1 MTRPPRPKY
10 PSDAKDYHEIR
21 RPGCAHTIRL
31 PEDLLP
37 TYVNLKRCLG
47 PRTSHA
53 DVIRFLFEASE
64 AAIQG
69 VVQSNEFRVVVDSQ
83 DDGIQD
89 DAEELDPDVGDV
101 AEDSG
106 ESDPKT
112 MSEAGIIQGS
122 SCNVMAVDSQVPPD
136 TPAAAR
142 VYADA
147 ENAVWS
153 RNKEHKDKLQEQLQ
167 RTGRPLVVYVDCRF
181 DSSRSGYHGT
191 LPVINVA
198 DDKVIEM
205 VTLTRKET
213 GSSWRIESA
222 ALEKALTLLE
232 ERGLNISEVIH
243 DDCAQVDSMLAAR
256 SIVSQKDLWHKCKN
270 LMSKFKEL
278 LQEKRRTPTDSTVEA
293 ATTIAQVAVFSVQQL
308 RDYCWQQSLQQTGS
322 KLLLVQRVFEGDTT
336 PELLT
341 RDIHNAADHWAGNH
355 ATCRTLPGTKKCVVE
370 NWSGIQERKYP
381 QDGETHKAVKDFMKK
396 YITESKMKFYLRA
409 RENYI
414 SETFH
419 SVINKFATKRI
430 HFDPSHNARLACAA
444 LDWNENIRREV
455 RCIYNRSSNDTAV
468 RRKARTNRMLV
479 DRTSQ
484 WKMQLAAR
492 VFT

>member
-21 RPGCAHTIRL
+21 RPGCAHTIQL

-83 DDGIQD
+83 DDGIHD

-101 AEDSG
+101 AEDCG
-106 ESDPKT
+106 ESDPET

-122 SCNVMAVDSQVPPD
+122 SSNVMAVDSQVPPD

-153 RNKEHKDKLQEQLQ
+153 RNKIAEFQHVWSLQMKCPELKDKLQEQLQ

-256 SIVSQKDLWHKCKN
+256 NIVSQKDLWHKCKN

-308 RDYCWQQSLQQTGS
+308 RDYCRQQSLQQGGS
-322 KLLLVQRVFEGDTT
+322 KLLLVQRVFEGG
-336 PELLT
+336 
-341 RDIHNAADHWAGNH
+341 HNAAA
-355 ATCRTLPGTKKCVVE
+355 
-370 NWSGIQERKYP
+370 ERKYP
-381 QDGETHKAVKDFMKK
+381 EGGETHKAVKDFMKK
-396 YITESKMKFYLRA
+396 YVTETKMKFYLRV

-430 HFDPSHNARLACAA
+430 HFDASHNARLACAA

-468 RRKARTNRMLV
+468 RRRARTNRVLV

-484 WKMQLAAR
+484 WKMQLAVR

>member
-21 RPGCAHTIRL
+21 RPGCAHTNWL

-37 TYVNLKRCLG
+37 TYVNLNRCLG

-83 DDGIQD
+83 DDGIHD

-106 ESDPKT
+106 ESDPET

-122 SCNVMAVDSQVPPD
+122 SSNVMAVDSQVPHD
-136 TPAAAR
+136 TPAQAR
-142 VYADA
+142 VYVDA
-147 ENAVWS
+147 ENAVWL

-222 ALEKALTLLE
+222 ALEKALTLME

-243 DDCAQVDSMLAAR
+243 DDCAQVDCMLAAR
-256 SIVSQKDLWHKCKN
+256 NIVSQKDLWHKCKN

-308 RDYCWQQSLQQTGS
+308 RDYCRQHSLQQAGP
-322 KLLLVQRVFEGDTT
+322 KLLLVQRVSVHLNLPEAGGTTEIQRTRPLRYPELASHDITYKLKSWIYTCAKNAALRGDTT
-336 PELLT
+336 PQLLT
-341 RDIHNAADHWAGNH
+341 LDIHNAVDHWAGDH
-355 ATCRTLPGTKKCVVE
+355 ATCRTCRAPE
-370 NWSGIQERKYP
+370 NVWSKTGV
-381 QDGETHKAVKDFMKK
+381 AVRNANTPKVGKHIK
-396 YITESKMKFYLRA
+396 RA
-409 RENYI
+409 R
-414 SETFH
+414 
-419 SVINKFATKRI
+419 K
-430 HFDPSHNARLACAA
+430 
-444 LDWNENIRREV
+444 
-455 RCIYNRSSNDTAV
+455 NRV
-468 RRKARTNRMLV
+468 LV